1 MTKKSDPL
9 SVEEMQEAAEIFF
22 PLFSI
27 IDKRMPKSAATEDTL
42 KVMETVAKLG
52 HKLRADKADEE
63 KALKF
68 GFNRDPDTGEI
79 TITKEEIDGK

>member
-1 MTKKSDPL
+1 MNTMTKKSDPL

-42 KVMETVAKLG
+42 KVMENVAKLG
-52 HKLRADKADEE
+52 HKLRADKLDEE
-63 KALKF
+63 RKERF
-68 GFNRDPDTGEI
+68 GFNKEDPDGE
-79 TITKEEIDGK
+79 

>member
-1 MTKKSDPL
+1 MNPMTKKSDPL

-42 KVMETVAKLG
+42 KVMENVAKLG
-52 HKLRADKADEE
+52 HKLRAGKLEDERKE
-63 KALKF
+63 RF
-68 GFNRDPDTGEI
+68 GFNKEDSDGE
-79 TITKEEIDGK
+79 

>member
-1 MTKKSDPL
+1 MNSMTKKSDPL

-42 KVMETVAKLG
+42 KVMENVAKLG
-52 HKLRADKADEE
+52 HKLRADKLEDERKE
-63 KALKF
+63 RF
-68 GFNRDPDTGEI
+68 GFNKEDSDGE
-79 TITKEEIDGK
+79 

>member
-1 MTKKSDPL
+1 MNPMSKKSDPL

-42 KVMETVAKLG
+42 KVMENVAKLG
-52 HKLRADKADEE
+52 HKLRADKLEE
-63 KALKF
+63 ERKERF
-68 GFNRDPDTGEI
+68 GFY
-79 TITKEEIDGK
+79 KEDSDAE

>member
-1 MTKKSDPL
+1 MNPMTKKSDPL

-42 KVMETVAKLG
+42 KVMENVAKLG
-52 HKLRADKADEE
+52 HKLRADKLEDKRKER
-63 KALKF
+63 F
-68 GFNRDPDTGEI
+68 GFNKEDSDGE
-79 TITKEEIDGK
+79 

>member
-1 MTKKSDPL
+1 MNAMTKKSDPL

-42 KVMETVAKLG
+42 KVMENVAKLG
-52 HKLRADKADEE
+52 HKLRADKLEDERKE
-63 KALKF
+63 RF
-68 GFNRDPDTGEI
+68 GFNKEDSDGE
-79 TITKEEIDGK
+79 